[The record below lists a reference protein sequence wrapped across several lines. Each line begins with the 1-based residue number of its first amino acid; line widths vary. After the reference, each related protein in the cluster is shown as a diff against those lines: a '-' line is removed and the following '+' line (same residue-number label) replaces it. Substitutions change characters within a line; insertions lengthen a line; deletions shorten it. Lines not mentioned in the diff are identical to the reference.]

1 MYISMIYLFQ
11 RQSFFNCFLDDVHRK
26 LKLLKVSKAKA
37 QGAAQVA
44 SELHLKNLDE
54 RKDVAERMLKGL
66 GRLSRSVRVGATRK
80 KTVHK
85 HNGTP
90 S

>member
-1 MYISMIYLFQ
+1 MIYLFQ

-44 SELHLKNLDE
+44 SELRLTVRPKGNPIP
-54 RKDVAERMLKGL
+54 RGRMRRGK
-66 GRLSRSVRVGATRK
+66 
-80 KTVHK
+80 
-85 HNGTP
+85 
-90 S
+90 

>member
-1 MYISMIYLFQ
+1 MIYLFQ

-44 SELHLKNLDE
+44 SELHLKNRIE
-54 RKDVAERMLKGL
+54 SEDVAERMPK
-66 GRLSRSVRVGATRK
+66 
-80 KTVHK
+80 
-85 HNGTP
+85 P
-90 S
+90 SNVKVV